1 MLPQVIAVVSLAA
14 TAIVSGVFF
23 AVAVSVL
30 PALFALPPGQ
40 YVVAHRLLG
49 AGYHPVMPL
58 LVSSALI
65 ADVALAVLART
76 APARALAIAGAVA
89 IVGVQVIS
97 QFGNV
102 PINRVV
108 HATDPNSIQTDWADP
123 RPAWRNW
130 HLLRTGCAVA
140 ALTIIAAVVILTAS

>member
-1 MLPQVIAVVSLAA
+1 MVSQVIAVVSLTA
-14 TAIVSGVFF
+14 TGIVSGVFF

-30 PALFALPPGQ
+30 PTLFALPPGQ

-65 ADVALAVLART
+65 ADVALAVLAHT
-76 APARALAIAGAVA
+76 AAARALAIAGAAA
-89 IVGVQVIS
+89 IIGVQVVS

-108 HATDPNSIQTDWADP
+108 HATDPASIQADWADP

-130 HLLRTGCAVA
+130 HLLRTGFSVA
-140 ALTIIAAVVILTAS
+140 ALTIIAIVVVLTA